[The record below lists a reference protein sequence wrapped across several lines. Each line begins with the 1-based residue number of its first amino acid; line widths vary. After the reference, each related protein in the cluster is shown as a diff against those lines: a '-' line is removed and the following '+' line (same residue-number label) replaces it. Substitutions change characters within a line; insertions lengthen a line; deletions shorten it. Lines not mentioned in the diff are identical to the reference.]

1 MFTNSPTKLSSSIK
15 YGLYALGFYFL
26 GGTLTFVIDLDEW
39 IDPLIYSAMLNSP
52 VFYYGK
58 RLLALS
64 LHYHVVL
71 MA

>member
-39 IDPLIYSAMLNSP
+39 IDPLIYSAC
-52 VFYYGK
+52 
-58 RLLALS
+58 
-64 LHYHVVL
+64 
-71 MA
+71 